1 MPSFVGDIRHRLG
14 NALVSEVGDLRFTN
28 FWPVKS
34 NTELTTARRA
44 LAFFQKEMCCPHAV
58 TRNWIQPWPTLDTA
72 PHVTFLVEF
81 LSGRRFFA
89 KKRKL
94 FNAFVLV
101 ARNGR
106 APHTLLK

>member
-44 LAFFQKEMCCPHAV
+44 LAFFQKEMC
-58 TRNWIQPWPTLDTA
+58 
-72 PHVTFLVEF
+72 
-81 LSGRRFFA
+81 
-89 KKRKL
+89 
-94 FNAFVLV
+94 
-101 ARNGR
+101 
-106 APHTLLK
+106 